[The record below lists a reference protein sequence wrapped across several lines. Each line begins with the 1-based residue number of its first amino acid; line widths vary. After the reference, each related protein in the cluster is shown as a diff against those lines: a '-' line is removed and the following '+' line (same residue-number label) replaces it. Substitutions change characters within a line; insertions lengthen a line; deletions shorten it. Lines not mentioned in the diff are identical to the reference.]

1 MTESVQRS
9 SESVIPLI
17 KSEPLLKGADN
28 SVTYN
33 IEGLLGF
40 KEFNSRPD
48 IFTEMKRENNQQQE
62 AVHPYLTQTKHD
74 NKIMLHSSH
83 HRLGSPVKSDSGES
97 GMSPG
102 TDSDGKQRKWR
113 NRHTFTQAQL
123 DELEQVFAT
132 THYPDIFTREELA
145 NKHKLTEARV
155 QVWFQNRRAKHRKNE
170 KAKTA
175 AENLINSNLMSN
187 IGNIALQSAAGAL
200 LHPHIR
206 AAALQALMMSPTMS
220 PTTPPILPGDLSFL
234 QAMAQLQSMQGLQ
247 SMGGFRAPV
256 TTTTCSAGG
265 SPLVSPLTSTPSL
278 TASPVTLPSPA
289 TEINVIDTNSAKSV
303 ESQKSIEMLRNK
315 AKEYASAN
323 AMGVK
328 S

>member
-17 KSEPLLKGADN
+17 KSEPLLKT
-28 SVTYN
+28 SESRVTYN

-48 IFTEMKRENNQQQE
+48 IFTEVKRENNQQQE
-62 AVHPYLTQTKHD
+62 AVHPYLSQTKHD
-74 NKIMLHSSH
+74 NKIMIHSSH

-200 LHPHIR
+200 LNPYTR
-206 AAALQALMMSPTMS
+206 AAALQALMLS
-220 PTTPPILPGDLSFL
+220 PTTPPAILPGDLSFL
-234 QAMAQLQSMQGLQ
+234 QAMAQLQTMQGHL
-247 SMGGFRAPV
+247 GGFRVPI

-278 TASPVTLPSPA
+278 TTSPVTLPSPA
-289 TEINVIDTNSAKSV
+289 TEISVIDTSSAKSV